1 MRNNRHARFGFYS
14 AALAKLLAR
23 MSFITLLRREPRA
36 LAFGLLHT
44 FAATIGQTFVIALF
58 LPGIKQSFAIGDAE
72 VSLIFTSTTLAS
84 AVVLWKVG
92 AWLDRSDAVRYSVGC
107 GVLLALACAALALSR
122 ELAVF
127 VVAMFCL
134 RLAGNGLLTHVALT
148 ATARH
153 FVSGRGQA
161 LSLVL
166 LGSTM
171 GEVGLAAPVVF
182 LVAAFGWRW
191 TLAGVGCLGLL
202 LVLVA
207 AAIVLNERRFR
218 GPHLYAPEP
227 AGVSVQ
233 HPRARPSTA
242 SRKYFALMG
251 PLFLAMPM
259 TITAGVFHQALIAE
273 MIGVSLEWFAISF
286 VACAI
291 SRVLTSVMAGPFI
304 DRVGSSG
311 LFCAHLL
318 PLAAGT
324 VALIAFAHPAVV
336 PLYWISVGITSGLG
350 TVLQI
355 TVVAERVALE
365 RLAAA
370 RSVLGAITIV
380 ASALG
385 PTVYGA
391 ALAAGAQMRTIL
403 WCSVAALIAATA
415 AGAVALKTA
424 ATRVQRT

>member
-1 MRNNRHARFGFYS
+1 
-14 AALAKLLAR
+14 
-23 MSFITLLRREPRA
+23 MSFIALLRREPRA

-58 LPGIKQSFAIGDAE
+58 LPGIKQSFALGDAE

-92 AWLDRSDAVRYSVGC
+92 AWLDRTDVVRYSVGC
-107 GVLLALACAALALSR
+107 GVFLALACAAMALSR
-122 ELAVF
+122 ELTVF

-182 LVAAFGWRW
+182 LVVAFGWRW

-202 LVLVA
+202 LVLAA
-207 AAIVLNERRFR
+207 AAIVLNELRFR
-218 GPHLYAPEP
+218 RTHPQHAPQP
-227 AGVSVQ
+227 TGVRVP
-233 HPRARPSTA
+233 HPRARPSIA
-242 SRKYFALMG
+242 SRKYFTLTA

-259 TITAGVFHQALIAE
+259 TITAGVFHQALIAG
-273 MIGVSLEWFAISF
+273 MVGVSLEWFAVSF

-291 SRVLTSVMAGPFI
+291 SRVLTSIVVGPII
-304 DRVGSSG
+304 DRVGSTG

-324 VALIAFAHPAVV
+324 SVLIALEHPAVV
-336 PLYWISVGITSGLG
+336 PLYWVSVGITSGLG
-350 TVLQI
+350 VVLQT
-355 TVVAERVALE
+355 TVVAEQVPLE

-370 RSVLGAITIV
+370 RSLLGAVTIV

-385 PTVYGA
+385 PTLYGV
-391 ALAAGAQMRTIL
+391 ALAAGAEMRTIL
-403 WCSVAALIAATA
+403 WCSVAALLAATA
-415 AGAVALKTA
+415 AGVFALKPDAVPRPGT
-424 ATRVQRT
+424 